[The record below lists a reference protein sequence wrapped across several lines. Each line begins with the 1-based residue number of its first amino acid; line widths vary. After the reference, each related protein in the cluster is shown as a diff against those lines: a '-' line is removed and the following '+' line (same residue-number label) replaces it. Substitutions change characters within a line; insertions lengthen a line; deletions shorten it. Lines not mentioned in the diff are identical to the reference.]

1 MKATVLITGL
11 EGFTGQY
18 LSQSLANHGYEVYG
32 TVQHS
37 IDQNSNI
44 IQCDLNDC
52 ERLTAWIKQIR
63 PDYIVNL
70 AGIALA
76 SHNSAMALF
85 QANLLG
91 VLSLLE
97 AVQAAGHVPKKI
109 LLASS
114 AHVYGNQPSSP
125 ISESCAVQPTSEYGI
140 SKLAMEQMA
149 QLWFDRLPIVIVRP
163 FNYTGLGQSTSF
175 LPSKLV
181 DHFANRSLGI
191 ELGNLQVARDWS
203 DVRDVVN
210 IYRLLLESNA
220 EGLIVNV
227 CTGHS
232 HSLQY
237 VIDVLSEL
245 SGYRPEI
252 TVNPAFVRANEIREL
267 RGDNRLLKSLI
278 GDFQLYSLEETLGW
292 MLKGSTVSI

>member
-1 MKATVLITGL
+1 MNATVLITGL

-18 LSQSLANHGYEVYG
+18 LGRSLASHGYDVYG
-32 TVQHS
+32 TVQQAS
-37 IDQNSNI
+37 GENSNI

-52 ERLTAWIKQIR
+52 ERLTAWIKKIR

-76 SHNSAMALF
+76 SHNSAIALF

-97 AVQAAGHVPKKI
+97 AVQASGHVPKKI

-114 AHVYGNQPSSP
+114 AHVYGNQTSSP
-125 ISESCAVQPTSEYGI
+125 ISESCALQPTSEYGI
-140 SKLAMEQMA
+140 SKLAMEQTA
-149 QLWFDRLPIVIVRP
+149 QLWFNRLPIVIVRP

-181 DHFANRSLGI
+181 NHFANRSAEI
-191 ELGNLQVARDWS
+191 ELGNLHVARDWS

-210 IYRLLLESNA
+210 FYRLLLESKA
-220 EGLIVNV
+220 ESLIVNI
-227 CTGHS
+227 CTGQS

-237 VIDVLSEL
+237 VIDVLSNL
-245 SGYRPEI
+245 SGHRPEI
-252 TVNPAFVRANEIREL
+252 SVNPAFVRANEIKEL
-267 RGDNRLLKSLI
+267 RGDNRLLKSII

-292 MLKGSTVSI
+292 MLNESTVSI